1 MKQGTK
7 ELIDFIGCIVI
18 FVLAWILSSGC
29 TRTIYTPVETVHTE
43 YRDADTTRFTS
54 LINELRERLS
64 QKESRRES
72 LTHKEKETVTLNE
85 KGDTTKRDRLVF
97 ISLESQERSEYERT
111 IESQRDSINA
121 LIERLAS
128 QKTDSVPVPY
138 PVERKLSRWE
148 QTKQVIGGMAIRA
161 LVAAALT
168 AVLVWIVKR
177 KRRK

>member
-1 MKQGTK
+1 MKQGTR
-7 ELIDFIGCIVI
+7 ELIDLIGCTVI
-18 FVLAWILSSGC
+18 FVVAWIFLSGC

-64 QKESRRES
+64 QKESIKES

-97 ISLESQERSEYERT
+97 ISIESQERSEYERT
-111 IESQRDSINA
+111 IESQQDSIEKLNVA
-121 LIERLAS
+121 LS
-128 QKTDSVPVPY
+128 SVKVDSVRVPY

-148 QTKQVIGGMAIRA
+148 QAKQDAGGLFLGGMI
-161 LVAAALT
+161 AAVIA
-168 AVLVWIVKR
+168 AVILWIVRRR
-177 KRRK
+177 KRR

>member
-18 FVLAWILSSGC
+18 FVLAWIFLSGC

-43 YRDADTTRFTS
+43 YRYADTTRFTS

-111 IESQRDSINA
+111 IESQQDSIAELNA
-121 LIERLAS
+121 ALS
-128 QKTDSVPVPY
+128 SVKVDSVQVPY

-148 QTKQVIGGMAIRA
+148 QTKQDIGGMAIGA
-161 LVAAALT
+161 VIVAVIA

-177 KRRK
+177 KRRR